1 MRGLLAAIIAFQV
14 WLPYSPQD
22 LRADETGR
30 TLPEAGEAQAGS
42 AEGDVPIAV
51 KDVVITST
59 RLPDTPVDV
68 RHVPTNIKIITA
80 EDIQRT
86 GAKTVQEALQWTT
99 GIVWYDAVG
108 NAFQQTIDLR
118 GFNAQPVPNIS
129 VFVDGQR
136 INEPDF
142 NTINFDLIPFDTI
155 ERIEIV
161 PGSSAIYGKNAMGG
175 VINIVTRRG
184 GDKRQAKA
192 ELLFGS
198 FGRQRYTLQASG
210 PIGKFD
216 YYANG
221 ARETETG
228 YRDESNARISRFY
241 GRLGYRPSEATD
253 VAISYT
259 YVNDHLKQAG
269 SLPIGQAAVN
279 PRSNFTPG
287 DFTDNEPNVV
297 RFNARQSL
305 PLGFSLNTNGFYR
318 HLSQEQVGVGQ
329 PFLVG
334 GMLSTSQ
341 TTTETASYGGTVQLT
356 QEASPFGLANKL
368 ILGGEGT
375 KNNVTSQLV
384 SNSDFGPFNSQQD
397 INEETFG
404 LFAQDSLQ
412 VLPSLL
418 LTAGARFDWDRI
430 SGNFQDS
437 FTPPMNSSKTFSRV
451 TPRVGF
457 TYTIVPEASLFF
469 NYTEG
474 FRIPTFQELFQIV
487 GASNPNLNPVVS
499 YNYEV
504 GVRGRIGNVFEG
516 TLALFRT
523 DVRNEIFF
531 TCTVCD
537 PVSPAFNGINRNI
550 ESSRRQGLELT
561 LKARPNKYFD
571 ALLNYTYTEAEF
583 RSTFDVSATQTIEP
597 GDTFPLVPKN
607 RLSVTGNI
615 HPAPG
620 WTISFIGLY
629 VSSQVYLN
637 DEANTRPRLPDY
649 FLLNGRVSYELPVPG
664 GRLSAFLLGTNL
676 TNQRYYSSGIIA
688 TNTLTGG
695 GALQQFVVPVPTLAV
710 YGGLSYRFEGF

>member
-1 MRGLLAAIIAFQV
+1 MRGFLPAIIVLEFWLGCYSWALAAG
-14 WLPYSPQD
+14 
-22 LRADETGR
+22 ETGSDA
-30 TLPEAGEAQAGS
+30 PPAAEAQSGPGAGP
-42 AEGDVPIAV
+42 ETVEV

-59 RLPDTPVDV
+59 RLPDTPVEV
-68 RHVPTNIKIITA
+68 RHVPTNTKVITA
-80 EDIQRT
+80 EDIRRS
-86 GAKTVQEALQWTT
+86 GAKTVQEALQWET
-99 GIVWYDAVG
+99 GIIWYDQVG
-108 NAFQQTIDLR
+108 NAFQQTMDLR
-118 GFNAQPVPNIS
+118 GFNGQPVPNTS

-142 NTINFDLIPFDTI
+142 NTVNFDLIPFDTI

-175 VINIVTRRG
+175 VINIVTKRG
-184 GDKRQAKA
+184 GDKRQTTG

-198 FGRQRYTLQASG
+198 FGRQRYTLHASG
-210 PIGKFD
+210 PVGKFD

-228 YRDESNARISRFY
+228 YRDESNARITRFY
-241 GRLGYRPSEATD
+241 GRLGYRPTEGTD
-253 VAISYT
+253 LTVSYT
-259 YVNDHLKQAG
+259 YVKDHLKQAG
-269 SLPIGQAAVN
+269 SLPINQAEVN
-279 PRSNFTPG
+279 PKSNFTPG

-297 RFNARQSL
+297 RLNVRQSL
-305 PLGFSLNTNGFYR
+305 PLGFSLNANAFYR
-318 HLSQEQVGVGQ
+318 HLGQEQVGVGQ

-341 TTTETASYGGTVQLT
+341 TTTETESRGGTVQLT
-356 QEASPFGLANKL
+356 QEARPFGLANKL
-368 ILGGEGT
+368 ILGGEITFNDVG
-375 KNNVTSQLV
+375 SQLA

-397 INEETFG
+397 INETTYG
-404 LFAQDSLQ
+404 LYAQDSLQ

-418 LTAGARFDWDRI
+418 VTAGVRFDWDRI
-430 SGNFQDS
+430 SGDFSDS
-437 FTPPMNSSKTFSRV
+437 FTPAMSASKTFDRV

-457 TYTIVPEASLFF
+457 TYSFVPEASLFF

-499 YNYEV
+499 QNYEV
-504 GVRGRIGNVFEG
+504 GVRARLGNVFEG
-516 TLALFRT
+516 TLALFRS
-523 DVRNEIFF
+523 DVENEIFF

-537 PVSPAFNGINRNI
+537 PTSPAFDGINRNI

-561 LKARPNKYFD
+561 LKARLSRYFD
-571 ALLNYTYTEAEF
+571 AVLNYTYTEAEF
-583 RSTFDVSATQTIEP
+583 RSTFNVSATQTIQP
-597 GDTFPLVPKN
+597 GDTFPLVPTN
-607 RLSVTGNI
+607 RLSVTGNV

-620 WTISFIGLY
+620 LTISLIGLY
-629 VSSQVYLN
+629 VGSQVYLN

-649 FLLNGRVSYELPVPG
+649 FLLNGRVTYELPVPG

-676 TNQRYYSSGIIA
+676 TNQHYYSSGIIA
-688 TNTLTGG
+688 SNTLTGT
-695 GALQQFVVPVPTLAV
+695 GALQQFVVPIPTLAV

>member
-1 MRGLLAAIIAFQV
+1 MRGLLVAIIILQV
-14 WLPYSPQD
+14 WWPYSPPD
-22 LRADETGR
+22 VRADEAGTSR
-30 TLPEAGEAQAGS
+30 PEAGQAPGGS
-42 AEGDVPIAV
+42 AEGEVPIAV

-59 RLPDTPVDV
+59 RLPDVPVDV

-118 GFNAQPVPNIS
+118 GFNGQPVPNTS

-175 VINIVTRRG
+175 VINIVTKRG
-184 GDKRQAKA
+184 GEKRQVTG

-198 FGRQRYTLQASG
+198 FGRQRYTLQATG

-228 YRDESNARISRFY
+228 YRDQSNARISRFY

-253 VAISYT
+253 LTISYT
-259 YVNDHLKQAG
+259 YVDDHLKQAG
-269 SLPIGQAAVN
+269 SLPINQAEVD

-287 DFTDNEPNVV
+287 DFTANEPDVV
-297 RFNARQSL
+297 RLNARQSL
-305 PLGFSLNTNGFYR
+305 PLGFSLNANGFYR

-329 PFLVG
+329 PLLVG
-334 GMLSTSQ
+334 GMLTTSQ
-341 TTTETASYGGTVQLT
+341 TTTTTQSGGGAVQLT
-356 QEASPFGLANKL
+356 HDASPFGLPNKL

-375 KNNVTSQLV
+375 KNDVTGQLV

-418 LTAGARFDWDRI
+418 LTAGVRFDWDRI
-430 SGNFQDS
+430 SGTFQDT
-437 FTPPMNSSKTFSRV
+437 FTPSMNASKTFSRV

-487 GASNPNLNPVVS
+487 GASNPNLNAVVS
-499 YNYEV
+499 QNYEV
-504 GVRGRIGNVFEG
+504 GVRARIGNVFEG
-516 TLALFRT
+516 TLALFRA

-537 PVSPAFNGINRNI
+537 PLSPAFDGINRNV

-561 LKARPNKYFD
+561 LKARPNRYFD

-583 RSTFDVSATQTIEP
+583 RSTFNLSATQTIEP
-597 GDTFPLVPKN
+597 GDIFPLVPQN
-607 RLSVTGNI
+607 RLSVTGNV

-620 WTISFIGLY
+620 WTVSLIGLY

-637 DEANTRPRLPDY
+637 DEVNTRPRLPDY
-649 FLLNGRVSYELPVPG
+649 FLLNGRVSYELPVRG

-676 TNQRYYSSGIIA
+676 TNQSYYSSGIIA

-710 YGGLSYRFEGF
+710 YGGLSYRFEGL